1 MKLIKLFLFALCVAF
16 PFSDALADN
25 TSSNNAS
32 LDISG
37 NRIRIRRNE
46 SRVETH
52 VLQYSENEYAVVF
65 GQNYNDV
72 VIEVYDVEG
81 YLIGCVEADYVTTND
96 TVVVTTDED
105 GATDLTVFSGE
116 DIVFSTEL

>member
-25 TSSNNAS
+25 TSNTTIT
-32 LDISG
+32 LPTGHIK
-37 NRIRIRRNE
+37 IRRNE
-46 SRVETH
+46 ARVETH

-96 TVVVTTDED
+96 TVVVTTEED

>member
-16 PFSDALADN
+16 PFSDVLAD
-25 TSSNNAS
+25 
-32 LDISG
+32 SG
-37 NRIRIRRNE
+37 SKGVELKPVSIKIRRNE
-46 SRVETH
+46 ARVETH

>member
-16 PFSDALADN
+16 PFSDALAD
-25 TSSNNAS
+25 SSS
-32 LDISG
+32 TLKRPDIK
-37 NRIRIRRNE
+37 IRRNE
-46 SRVETH
+46 TRIETH

-65 GQNYNDV
+65 GRNYDDV

-96 TVVVTTDED
+96 TVVVTTDD
-105 GATDLTVFSGE
+105 NGATDLTVFSGE